1 MQRVTTVADVRARV
15 AAARAAGR
23 RIGLVPTMGALHDGH
38 LSLVS
43 HARQLADV
51 VVVSVFV
58 NPTQFAPG
66 EDLEAYPRDLD
77 GDERRLAAL
86 GRQAPDLVFAPT
98 TAEMYPGGLPPRT
111 EVRVTGLTDRLCGAS
126 RPTHFDGVALVVS
139 KLHNVVMPD
148 VAVYGRKD
156 FQQLRVIQQMA
167 ADLNQPVE
175 VVGGPTVREPDG
187 LAMSSRNAYL
197 EGDQRRVARV
207 LSQALRAGVLV
218 ARQARA
224 DGVLPDPRMIR
235 DAVGVTLAQEPQA
248 RVDYVDVVDVDTLA
262 PPDATRSREQ
272 EPGPGPAAHPD
283 PPALAPPHHPTG
295 EAPLLVAVAVHVGR
309 ARLIDNVVIGDTD
322 DEDRL
327 LAATA

>member
-1 MQRVTTVADVRARV
+1 MDRVTTIADLRGRV
-15 AAARAAGR
+15 AAARHDGQ

-43 HARQLADV
+43 HARSLADL
-51 VVVSVFV
+51 VVVSIFV
-58 NPTQFAPG
+58 NPTQFAEG
-66 EDLEAYPRDLD
+66 EDLDAYPRDLE
-77 GDERRLAAL
+77 GDEAKLASL
-86 GRQAPDLVFAPT
+86 GPEGPDLVFAPT
-98 TAEMYPGGLPPRT
+98 AAEMYPGGLPPRT
-111 EVRVTGLTDRLCGAS
+111 HVRVTGLVERLCGRS

-139 KLHNVVMPD
+139 KLHNAVAPD

-197 EGDQRRVARV
+197 EGEQRHAARV
-207 LSQALRAGVLV
+207 LSQGLRAGVLE
-218 ARQARA
+218 ARRARDA
-224 DGVLPDPRMIR
+224 GRGPDAGMIR
-235 DAVGVTLAQEPQA
+235 EAVHVTIAAEPQA
-248 RVDYVDVVDVDTLA
+248 RIDYVDVVDVDTLA
-262 PPDATRSREQ
+262 PPDAPPVREQ
-272 EPGPGPAAHPD
+272 APGPGSVAPAPD
-283 PPALAPPHHPTG
+283 PHTTG
-295 EAPLLVAVAVHVGR
+295 EAPLLVAVAVHIGS